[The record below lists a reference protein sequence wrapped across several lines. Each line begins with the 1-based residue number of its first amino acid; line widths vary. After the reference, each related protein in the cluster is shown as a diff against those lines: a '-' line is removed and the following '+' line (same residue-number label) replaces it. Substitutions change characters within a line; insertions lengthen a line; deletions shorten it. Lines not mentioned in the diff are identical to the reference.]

1 MKHRKRRVP
10 PPPPPAATPLPPAR
24 PRRLDPR
31 GSRAEQGK
39 RPLPPPP
46 ADLLPFD
53 RDPVLQPAAL
63 PGVPQ
68 PPENLGDLLRDLT
81 DKYAP
86 PAPPPDALPWF
97 RRPRAKR
104 PEDSRK
110 LVIIPMI
117 CARHDRPFVLAFRE
131 VRGLFGSGYK
141 LDAIWTD
148 IDGSAGMLP
157 SITVPIAALNWNGI
171 TCPHCRAQCRP
182 IHCGICQRL
191 ACDGR
196 TTTSGDDIL
205 FACAPSC
212 GTVGWVHGTMKTVTG
227 SEGRRSPPPAAAN
240 AFICGPATPPGKPQR
255 LPKPR

>member
-10 PPPPPAATPLPPAR
+10 PPPPPPLPPVR
-24 PRRLDPR
+24 PRRLDAR
-31 GSRAEQGK
+31 GSRPEQVK

-46 ADLLPFD
+46 DDVLPFD
-53 RDPVLQPAAL
+53 LDPVLQPPAL
-63 PGVPQ
+63 PGVPE

-81 DKYAP
+81 DKYTP
-86 PAPPPDALPWF
+86 PAPPPDALSWF
-97 RRPRAKR
+97 KRAGAKQ

-110 LVIIPMI
+110 LLNIPMI
-117 CARHDRPFVLAFRE
+117 CARYDRPFVLAFRE

-141 LDAIWTD
+141 LDAVRMD
-148 IDGSAGMLP
+148 IDASAGMLP

-182 IHCGICQRL
+182 IHCGACQRL

-196 TTTSGDDIL
+196 TTTSGNDIL

-212 GTVGWVHGTMKTVTG
+212 GMVGWVHGTMKTVTG
-227 SEGRRSPPPAAAN
+227 SEGRHSRPPAAAN
-240 AFICGPATPPGKPQR
+240 ASICAAATPPGNPPR